1 MQPMIYDPAAE
12 HLGDTRVLD
21 RLARVP
27 VHEVMRSPAA
37 VFVGAEHMS
46 LREAAGRRRFIYVIE
61 RDGRLVGWLD
71 TNELQAGQT
80 AHDLTTHADPGTVSV
95 TPDDTL
101 DVALDRMRSL
111 GSHSVSVVDD
121 HHRLVGEITMTTI
134 EDAAAVEEPT

>member
-1 MQPMIYDPAAE
+1 MQAMGDDPAE
-12 HLGDTRVLD
+12 EYLGDERVLG
-21 RLARVP
+21 RLANMT
-27 VHEVMRSPAA
+27 VHDVMRSPAV

-71 TNELQAGQT
+71 TNELQPGQS
-80 AHDLTTHADPGTVSV
+80 AHDLTTHTDPGTASV

-101 DVALDRMRSL
+101 DVALERMRSL
-111 GSHSVSVVDD
+111 GFRSISVTDD
-121 HHRLVGEITMTTI
+121 EHRLVGEVTMMTI

>member
-1 MQPMIYDPAAE
+1 MQQMAYDPAEELLEDGRA
-12 HLGDTRVLD
+12 LD
-21 RLARVP
+21 RLASVA

-71 TNELQAGQT
+71 TSELQPGQS

-101 DVALDRMRSL
+101 DVALDRMLTL
-111 GSHSVSVVDD
+111 GFRAISVTDD
-121 HHRLVGEITMTTI
+121 RHRLVGEVTMMTI
-134 EDAAAVEEPT
+134 EDAAAVEEAT